1 MATPDMITRFILRL
15 NRFVTKRGGDLDARR
30 DVVKSLDDI
39 TGIHNCIDAI
49 YVNTEDNIMVPD
61 VTVIHLYNPHFA
73 DYILDPDDTATCPF
87 GATLEIHQRC
97 FDLYSE
103 EELAAVILH
112 DILQNIASGTAK
124 MRFQKAY
131 TDVISKH
138 DTDMVLDLFDK
149 INLSE
154 ICYIGFME
162 ICLRP
167 FKVPVENTDVVATDE
182 VLKTYGLADAY
193 DSYLSKTL
201 PMSTDSIEKRIED
214 EVKADFRDFNTII
227 DACLDNN
234 IRYYYSHIKEQMPL
248 ISLDHVLSNKNGT
261 LSLGFVSSNRRKPAD
276 LKGYKPAYKSQVIDE
291 SYNDPKNEIEVRFQI
306 DKIINSMRYAETEA
320 ERDVILFKIKQL
332 QLKLV
337 KMERKINRPKRL
349 MTEDQ
354 ERAIQFLE
362 DRIAELEELRSKTVK
377 MEIKRKR
384 WSVYIKDQLPEG
396 YDF

>member
-1 MATPDMITRFILRL
+1 
-15 NRFVTKRGGDLDARR
+15 
-30 DVVKSLDDI
+30 
-39 TGIHNCIDAI
+39 
-49 YVNTEDNIMVPD
+49 
-61 VTVIHLYNPHFA
+61 
-73 DYILDPDDTATCPF
+73 
-87 GATLEIHQRC
+87 
-97 FDLYSE
+97 
-103 EELAAVILH
+103 
-112 DILQNIASGTAK
+112 